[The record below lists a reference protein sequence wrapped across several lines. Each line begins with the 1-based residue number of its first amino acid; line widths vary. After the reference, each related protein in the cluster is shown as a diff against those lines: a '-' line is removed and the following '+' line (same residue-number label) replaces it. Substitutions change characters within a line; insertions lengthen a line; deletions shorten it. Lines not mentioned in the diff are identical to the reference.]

1 MSFGHPS
8 VLALLVVP
16 MALLIWNWRREGTQ
30 VVVPLDHSAKKSSR
44 WIYALIGVIESL
56 PALLLALVILL
67 LAGPERLGEPVS
79 KRQLTNIEFC
89 VDISGSMTAKL
100 GDGTRYDAS
109 MAAINEFLDYRKG
122 DAFGLT
128 FFGNSVLHWV
138 PLTSD
143 VSAIRCSPPFMRPE
157 VVPNWFG
164 GTEIAK
170 ALMSCQEVLTEREE
184 GDRMIVLVSDG
195 FSSDLGDGN
204 DFELAKKLKDD
215 GIIVYAV
222 HVADSD
228 VPAEIVN
235 LTASTGGEAFAAGD
249 AEGVRAV
256 FARIDKMQQ
265 TKLQKTAAERQDHFF
280 PFAATGLSVLGL
292 ASMCLW
298 GLRYTP
304 W

>member
-1 MSFGHPS
+1 MSFGHPW
-8 VLALLVVP
+8 VLFLLVVP
-16 MALLIWNWRREGTQ
+16 VALIFWNWRREGTQ
-30 VVVPLDHSAKKSSR
+30 VVVPLDHSPKKSSR
-44 WIYALIGVIESL
+44 GIYGLVGVVECL
-56 PALLLALVILL
+56 PALLLAMVIFL

-79 KRQLTNIEFC
+79 KRSLTNIEFC

-100 GDGTRYDAS
+100 GEGTRYDAS
-109 MAAINEFLDYRKG
+109 MAAIDEFLDYRKG

-128 FFGNSVLHWV
+128 FFGSSVLHWV

-157 VVPNWFG
+157 IAPPWFG

-170 ALMSCQEVLTEREE
+170 ALMACQDVLTAREE

-204 DFELAKKLKDD
+204 DFELAKRLKDD
-215 GIIVYAV
+215 KITVYAV
-222 HVADSD
+222 HVADTD
-228 VPAEIVN
+228 VPGEIVN
-235 LTASTGGEAFAAGD
+235 LTMSTGGEAFSAGD

-265 TKLQKTAAERQDHFF
+265 TRIDKTAAERQDHFP
-280 PFAATGLSVLGL
+280 PFAIAGLSVMGV
-292 ASMCLW
+292 ASLCLW